1 MRSPDP
7 DPKPISDIVRDD
19 NLRLL
24 FSEAAKRDL
33 SERLRA
39 IEIGLI
45 VLVMAVLLALTAWVL
60 RLVSIA
66 PRSDLPLIELLLQFD
81 GAWNFMISTGLL
93 IAGIIAV
100 TSPLILGMLAIE
112 RRRCRRELKDLLALL
127 NRYGRN

>member
-1 MRSPDP
+1 MNQASVQTDAFTL
-7 DPKPISDIVRDD
+7 RDD

-60 RLVSIA
+60 RLVSIT

-112 RRRCRRELKDLLALL
+112 RRRCRRELKDLMSLL

>member
-7 DPKPISDIVRDD
+7 DQKPISDIVRDD

-81 GAWNFMISTGLL
+81 GAWNFMFSTGLL

>member
-7 DPKPISDIVRDD
+7 DQKPISDIVRDD

>member
-7 DPKPISDIVRDD
+7 DQKPISDIVRDD

-81 GAWNFMISTGLL
+81 GA
-93 IAGIIAV
+93 
-100 TSPLILGMLAIE
+100 
-112 RRRCRRELKDLLALL
+112 
-127 NRYGRN
+127 